1 MTATPKS
8 SASRTSECDDVK
20 ADTTQLGS
28 YSVDSCTPRWA
39 WSNPPVGESERNKSA
54 KLKALYDRTGMD
66 FFRNENFRP
75 GMPHNVAA
83 DRAVVAVLVIRAV
96 VGAPAGC

>member
-1 MTATPKS
+1 MGVVQPAGWRIG
-8 SASRTSECDDVK
+8 AE
-20 ADTTQLGS
+20 Q
-28 YSVDSCTPRWA
+28 
-39 WSNPPVGESERNKSA
+39 ERQA
-54 KLKALYDRTGMD
+54 QGAVDRTGMD